1 MKRICKQLVAGPLLR
16 PKYLQSV
23 SRVTLISKQY
33 YGSVEGPPHV
43 VKSKNSWR
51 KQFSITTRSPASL
64 KPDDILSKIKEVQS
78 SFDSEKYKA
87 LLGNTEK
94 TVVILSTPSFSTWL
108 ENGSFIPSLLQ
119 TIFPATLDAAEVETI
134 LGVVDGL
141 VPSDISSLGSDRI
154 TPAEGFGVSIILR
167 KPGDYQGERRL
178 RQSAIDFRSSPTDS
192 SSITVRVHDPIAVEL
207 TKASQRHSDVTVPLA
222 NTTFRNGRTSTLL
235 EVRWERSSPGS
246 QFKQTR
252 SNELES
258 LTISDNFSGKLFE
271 SFTSIPLEPITETRH
286 IASGLGN
293 IVRTLTDASGKEIPA
308 SSELEASVVSY
319 LSSRGLPEQT
329 VGVWALVFP
338 GEVYESGRGK
348 WAKDYPTRVWDAI
361 RHGAGLHRVVS
372 GGGGWGIKAGLL
384 SLDPETM
391 FGSGE
396 ARYDFSQ
403 PGSAL
408 DSDAEQTRALGQ
420 IAKPGSYIQFL
431 IAHQQLDQLAG
442 AAPSLN
448 NAELLEARG
457 LDGTTPSILLGCIPS
472 TIDDIP
478 LPPLE
483 TPGDEARQELA
494 VAYNQLSILSEK
506 GLYLRREDAEQAHKP
521 AHFTRVDIPGGI
533 IRGETDAES

>member
-1 MKRICKQLVAGPLLR
+1 MKGICKQLVAGPLLR

-23 SRVTLISKQY
+23 PRVTLISKQY
-33 YGSVEGPPHV
+33 YGSAERPSRL
-43 VKSKNSWR
+43 VKSGKSWR
-51 KQFSITTRSPASL
+51 KRFSITTGSPASL
-64 KPDDILSKIKEVQS
+64 KPDDILSKIREVQK
-78 SFDSEKYKA
+78 SFDSEQYKD
-87 LLGNTEK
+87 LLANTEK
-94 TVVILSTPSFSTWL
+94 TVVILATPLFSTWL
-108 ENGSFIPSLLQ
+108 ENGPFIPNLLQ
-119 TIFPATLDAAEVETI
+119 TIFPASPDAAQVETI

-141 VPSDISSLGSDRI
+141 APPNICNLDSDRI
-154 TPAEGFGVSIILR
+154 TPAEGFGVSIIIS
-167 KPGDYQGERRL
+167 KPGEYQDERRL
-178 RQSAIDFRSSPTDS
+178 KESAMDSRSSPAEA
-192 SSITVRVHDPIAVEL
+192 SSITVRVHDQVAVEH
-207 TKASQRHSDVTVPLA
+207 TKAAQKHTDITVPLA

-235 EVRWERSSPGS
+235 EVRWERSSPES
-246 QFKQTR
+246 QFKQTGG
-252 SNELES
+252 SELES
-258 LTISDNFSGKLFE
+258 LTISDTFSGKLFE
-271 SFTSIPLEPITETRH
+271 NSTSIPLEPITETRH
-286 IASGLGN
+286 VASGLGN
-293 IVRTLTDASGKEIPA
+293 IVRTLRDSSGKEIPA

-338 GEVYESGRGK
+338 GEVYESDPGK
-348 WAKDYPTRVWDAI
+348 WAKDYPTRIWDAI
-361 RHGAGLHRVVS
+361 RHGASLHRVVS

-384 SLDPETM
+384 SLDPETK

-442 AAPSLN
+442 ATPSLN
-448 NAELLEARG
+448 NAEQLEPREV
-457 LDGTTPSILLGCIPS
+457 DCTIPSILLGCIPS

-483 TPGDEARQELA
+483 MSGDQARRELA
-494 VAYNQLSILSEK
+494 VAYNQLSILSEQ

-521 AHFTRVDIPGGI
+521 AHFTRVDIPGGV
-533 IRGETDAES
+533 IRAQTEAES